1 MRYPNGTIDDE
12 PLVAMRRAV
21 GQPDTRRWHLK
32 IICEQADYSLVRLP
46 VHRRGRRPNP
56 QLCIANAKD
65 FVATCPRLDSDLQNE
80 IAAIPAGSTII
91 AGAQIGYGR
100 RVTMYIATACNAMIA
115 NIGEMSSPPMGR
127 IRLRNGLITGS
138 TSIAMKAVAGL

>member
-1 MRYPNGTIDDE
+1 
-12 PLVAMRRAV
+12 MRRAV
-21 GQPDTRRWHLK
+21 GQPDTRWRHLQ
-32 IICEQADYSLVRLP
+32 IICEQADYSLVRLA
-46 VHRRGRRPNP
+46 VRRRSRRPNP

-65 FVATCPRLDSDLQNE
+65 LVATCARLDSDLQNE
-80 IAAIPAGSTII
+80 IAAIPTASTII

-100 RVTMYIATACNAMIA
+100 NVTTYMATACNAMIA